1 MAKIYLG
8 KENTAIAISNL
19 ISGAKSLL
27 SKMHICKEDTLTDIK
42 TSIGSDTDVASSSG
56 SVFSR
61 LNYISENINN
71 GGSNMSRSPKSME
84 LLLTAGDS
92 VQGKGK
98 FFGTCRGDRLD
109 RGITVDGQRISI
121 TGSNADYESNY
132 IYFEGEFNNS
142 VQLNYTINGS
152 SYHGSVIAIVYEE
165 V

>member
-27 SKMHICKEDTLTDIK
+27 SKMHICKEDTLIDIK
-42 TSIGSDTDVASSSG
+42 TSIGGDTDVASSSG

-71 GGSNMSRSPKSME
+71 GGSNMPRSPKSME
-84 LLLTAGDS
+84 LLLTAGES

-98 FFGTCRGDRLD
+98 FLKIRGRSRLRGRSRSVFLFCILSEPFQDLLKPCR
-109 RGITVDGQRISI
+109 
-121 TGSNADYESNY
+121 
-132 IYFEGEFNNS
+132 
-142 VQLNYTINGS
+142 
-152 SYHGSVIAIVYEE
+152 
-165 V
+165 